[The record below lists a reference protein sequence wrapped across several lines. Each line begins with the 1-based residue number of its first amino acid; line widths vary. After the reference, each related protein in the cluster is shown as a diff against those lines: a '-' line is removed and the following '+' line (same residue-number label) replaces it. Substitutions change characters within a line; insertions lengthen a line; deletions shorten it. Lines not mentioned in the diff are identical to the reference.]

1 MTEKEAAVNFETQK
15 HINHVRDK
23 MHKVLSLL
31 LRRIQT
37 HDASKLESP
46 EMEYFTKYTEL
57 LAGLT
62 YGSEEYKKTMAE
74 MKPAIDHH
82 YAKNSHH
89 PEHYKN
95 GINDMT
101 LIDLI
106 EMLADWQAATLRHND
121 GNIRKSLEINAK
133 RFDVSPQLVKIF
145 ENTINQLE

>member
-1 MTEKEAAVNFETQK
+1 MTEKEAAVNYETQK

-31 LRRIQT
+31 LQRIQM

-46 EMEYFTKYTEL
+46 EMEYFAKYTEL

-62 YGSEEYKKTMAE
+62 YGSDEYKKIMAE
-74 MKPAIDHH
+74 MKPAIEHH

-133 RFDVSPQLVKIF
+133 RFDMSPQLVKIF
-145 ENTINQLE
+145 ENTINLMA